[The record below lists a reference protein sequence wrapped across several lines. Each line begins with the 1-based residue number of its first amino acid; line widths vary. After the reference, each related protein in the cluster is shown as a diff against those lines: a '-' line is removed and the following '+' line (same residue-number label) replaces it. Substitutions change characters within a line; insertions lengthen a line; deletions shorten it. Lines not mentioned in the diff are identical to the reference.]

1 VAEIRGWEAREAY
14 NTTRFLSWCAGK
26 LQAAGKRAM
35 VLIWD
40 KTLAGTSP
48 GRSQALALGKHNRE
62 EVKERERERE
72 RESGSE
78 AGVRIVR
85 CLLAKQSPWLNAIEP
100 K

>member
-62 EVKERERERE
+62 EVKERE
-72 RESGSE
+72 SGSE